1 MRVRRRWGWRVVPEK
16 KGRRKGLF
24 KEIALKEMDSDRAT
38 QESARA
44 NDMMETLRA
53 TDCFHNTRS
62 LQPIK

>member
-1 MRVRRRWGWRVVPEK
+1 MVPEK